1 VPGIRRSILVVAA
14 SAGAAA
20 GCVRDP
26 AEHVCPALAEGSLV
40 VTELRGAQAMAEPDQ
55 SQWIE
60 LYNASGG
67 PVELEGLVVRVRKVD
82 GSGEDRIIVR
92 GPVSVAADDYVV
104 IGIGFEQPPHV
115 DYAAGGDTGTDLLE
129 NAAIQVE
136 VCDDQ
141 ADDARYVGLPS
152 PGTYSLGTTPPSAV
166 DNDLAANWC
175 NLDTPAEGTPGA
187 ANPPCP

>member
-1 VPGIRRSILVVAA
+1 VPAIRASVLVVAA
-14 SAGAAA
+14 ALAA

-26 AEHVCPALAEGSLV
+26 AEHVCPDLAEGSLV

-67 PVELEGLVVRVRKVD
+67 AVDLRGLHVRVRKVD

-92 GPVSVAADDYVV
+92 EPVSVAAGDYVV
-104 IGIGFEQPPHV
+104 IGIGFDQPAHV
-115 DYAAGGDTGTDLLE
+115 DYAAGVDTGADLLE

-136 VCDDQ
+136 LCEAQ
-141 ADDARYVGLPS
+141 ADEIRYVGLPNT
-152 PGTYSLGTTPPSAV
+152 GTYSFGGEPTATG
-166 DNDLAANWC
+166 NDVVASWC
-175 NLDTPAEGTPGA
+175 NLDTPPEGTPGA